1 MDWKKDLNEAKQYAR
16 AVDGMIINRKVDNET
31 LYHIICLSVEK
42 FTSSLAGMQ
51 NYIPMNSGITF
62 IFGELKKMMDF
73 PENFMGEAR
82 FLNDFMTYC
91 SLDFVKP
98 KEVSEVDLGR
108 MVGFLGELEL
118 YTEMK
123 ENYLCHNYKI
133 LIK

>member
-1 MDWKKDLNEAKQYAR
+1 MDWKKDLSEAKQFAR

-62 IFGELKKMMDF
+62 IFRELKKKMDF
-73 PENFMGEAR
+73 PENFMSEAR
-82 FLNDFMTYC
+82 FLNGFMTYC
-91 SLDFVKP
+91 SLDFEKP
-98 KEVSEVDLGR
+98 KHISESDLTR
-108 MVGFLGELEL
+108 MVGFLNELEL

-123 ENYLCHNYKI
+123 ETFLCNN
-133 LIK
+133 

>member
-16 AVDGMIINRKVDNET
+16 AVNGMIINRKVDNET

-62 IFGELKKMMDF
+62 IFRELKKMMDF

-82 FLNDFMTYC
+82 FLNGFMTYC
-91 SLDFVKP
+91 SLNFEKP
-98 KEVSEVDLGR
+98 KFISETDLTR
-108 MVGFLGELEL
+108 MIVFLCELESYAEIKQTSL
-118 YTEMK
+118 Y
-123 ENYLCHNYKI
+123 NN
-133 LIK
+133 